1 MNRHSQEV
9 QGAWLV
15 DFIDHVLKK
24 GLTRVEPT
32 VEAEEGWGELAQG
45 LFSAS
50 LMGQY
55 SKNFTADG
63 QVERTPAYLG
73 GLATFIQK
81 YSQVAEGG
89 YEGFVLV

>member
-1 MNRHSQEV
+1 M
-9 QGAWLV
+9 
-15 DFIDHVLKK
+15 
-24 GLTRVEPT
+24 
-32 VEAEEGWGELAQG
+32 EAEEEWGELAQG
-45 LFSAS
+45 IFSAT

-55 SKNFTADG
+55 SKNFTSDG
-63 QVERTPAYLG
+63 QVDQATAYMG